1 MSTEKNSAPVVI
13 DVRNVKKKF
22 RIYKDRGNTLKERLL
37 FAARRKNWGGNMR
50 NKTGAFVW

>member
-1 MSTEKNSAPVVI
+1 MSTEKTGAPVVI

-37 FAARRKNWGGNMR
+37 FAARRKHEDHQVLKGISLAR
-50 NKTGAFVW
+50 R